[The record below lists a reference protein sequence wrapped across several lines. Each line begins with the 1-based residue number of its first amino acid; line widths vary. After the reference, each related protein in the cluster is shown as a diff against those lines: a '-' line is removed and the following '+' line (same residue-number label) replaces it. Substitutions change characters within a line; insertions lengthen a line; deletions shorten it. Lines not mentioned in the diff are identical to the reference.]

1 LSFLLGM
8 PLFLFLALMPVAL
21 AGTFCAIRINYAAG
35 LGKILLQLALLV
47 LAIALLAHLWL
58 AVVYLFA
65 PGFRDHIEPNTA
77 VLAWLFY
84 NGQAIYH
91 PIDAAERYAFLYGP
105 LAYMATGV
113 LYGLFGAS
121 TFTAKLAGLIC
132 LVLTFAGVTAAVAR
146 TNAGKWMPV
155 LIALGYIALLSLFF
169 KNHSFWSKPDP
180 FMMAATAF
188 GLFACV
194 LNNRRA
200 GWLLCGLCLGL
211 AVNAKIT
218 GGIYFLPLLAWLFER
233 DGFRAVIAAGLVAV
247 TVMVLPFIALANISL
262 VNYLTLLQAAGDHGI
277 SRTLLLENGLF
288 LLLAAMPVLLFVCFE
303 RYQTGQFGLLMRH
316 KWVSASALLAV
327 SLILVAA
334 SKPGSG
340 PHHFLPF
347 LPLLAFLTARVC
359 MQVYGDA
366 PAPAANYFWGSML
379 ALLLAVVIKSSIA
392 LYYGLRIVNPQA
404 GQEILADV
412 TAISESYPASNIYMG
427 YGDGSKY
434 TRTFYRDQLA
444 YNGNPYL
451 IDASAMMDFQFSGLE
466 IPAAT
471 TDKMLA
477 DSAAV
482 WLIPAGQEPFT
493 IVNWYYRKTNG
504 LLFDGRFRQAFDA
517 NFEKVASTP
526 SFDVYAH
533 K

>member
-1 LSFLLGM
+1 LSLLLGM
-8 PLFLFLALMPVAL
+8 PLFLFLALLPVLL
-21 AGTFCAIRINYAAG
+21 AGTYCVIRIDIAPG
-35 LGKILLQLALLV
+35 PGKFLLQLVLLV
-47 LAIALLAHLWL
+47 LAIALLAHIWF
-58 AVVYLFA
+58 AVAYLFA

-84 NGQAIYH
+84 SGQPIYH

-155 LIALGYIALLSLFF
+155 LIALGYMALLALFF

-200 GWLLCGLCLGL
+200 AWLLCGLCLGL

-218 GGIYFLPLLAWLFER
+218 GGIYFLPLLAWFFER
-233 DGFRAVIAAGLVAV
+233 DGFRAVIATGLVAL
-247 TVMVLPFIALANISL
+247 TVMVLPFIASANISWI
-262 VNYLTLLQAAGDHGI
+262 NYLTLLQAAGDHGI

-288 LLLAAMPVLLFVCFE
+288 ILLAAMPALLFIFLE
-303 RYQTGQFGLLMRH
+303 RYQTGQFSIVMRH
-316 KWVSASALLAV
+316 KWVSGSALLAV
-327 SLILVAA
+327 LLILVAA

-340 PHHFLPF
+340 SHHFLPF
-347 LPLLAFLTARVC
+347 LPLLAFVSARVC
-359 MQVYGDA
+359 MQVYGDVVT
-366 PAPAANYFWGSML
+366 PAASYFWGAML
-379 ALLLAVVIKSSIA
+379 ALLLAVVIKSSVA
-392 LYYGLRIVNPQA
+392 LYYGLRIVNHQA
-404 GQEILADV
+404 GRQVVADV
-412 TAISESYPASNIYMG
+412 TAIIESYPERNIYMG
-427 YGDGSKY
+427 YGNGSKY
-434 TRTFYRDQLA
+434 TRTFYRNQLA
-444 YNGNPYL
+444 YNDNPYL
-451 IDASAMMDFQFSGLE
+451 IDAPAMMDFQFSGLE
-466 IPAAT
+466 IPVAT
-471 TDKMLA
+471 IDKILA
-477 DSAAV
+477 DGSAV

-493 IVNWYYRKTNG
+493 IVNWYYRQTNG
-504 LLFDGRFRQAFDA
+504 LLFDDRFRQAFDA
-517 NFEKVASTP
+517 NFHKVASTP
-526 SFDVYAH
+526 SFDVYAR